1 MGIFDDYYASLTKK
15 EKRQVRKQEREA
27 EMAAIRRNRVLRR
40 IFFWTI
46 FGLLV
51 LTGGYLLIKIANQN
65 PYRP

>member
-27 EMAAIRRNRVLRR
+27 EMAAIKRNRVLRR

-46 FGLLV
+46 FALLA